1 MDIKSFSYRIG
12 TFWILCIFSIFQNSA
27 LAQINICS
35 TEQLTVSISNEFTS
49 SPYILEFV
57 FESNGVVYGPNSSGI
72 FDLFSLGLSAPSS
85 GVVYAVNHDGNESF
99 ATWPVP
105 VSSCLEYLTQTVN
118 IHSCDTLQVCQS
130 GALSVSVSNSNL
142 NAPYV
147 LEYIVSLNGN
157 LYGPNSTG
165 NFSFDSI
172 PSNAADIGIIYAVNH
187 DGNETFATWPIPTDS
202 CVQFIEQVFLVHSS
216 DSTFTSA
223 TSCLPSSVGAV
234 TTLFANTDGCDS
246 THTVLT
252 TLLLSDSTFTSAT
265 SCLPSSVGAVTTLFT
280 NTDGCDSTHTV
291 LTTLLLSDST
301 FTSATSCLPSSVGSV
316 TTLFTNTDG
325 CDSTHTVLTTLIT
338 FEVQAFATE
347 GLINQGASISIFAQ
361 GDFASSYVWSLSDN
375 TLISSAESFELNP
388 EGTTTIYLLAQE
400 GDCISLDSITISV
413 NSPITLQVPTAFS
426 PNNDGINDAFGIA
439 NYYNFES
446 IAMKIYNRWGEL
458 IFKADDYNP
467 RWNGTYKNEMQ
478 SMDVYIYVLKA
489 KPIDGSNYIETS
501 GNLTLIK

>member
-216 DSTFTSA
+216 DSTFTST
-223 TSCLPSSVGAV
+223 TSCLPSSVG
-234 TTLFANTDGCDS
+234 S
-246 THTVLT
+246 
-252 TLLLSDSTFTSAT
+252 
-265 SCLPSSVGAVTTLFT
+265 VTTLFT

>member
-1 MDIKSFSYRIG
+1 
-12 TFWILCIFSIFQNSA
+12 
-27 LAQINICS
+27 
-35 TEQLTVSISNEFTS
+35 
-49 SPYILEFV
+49 
-57 FESNGVVYGPNSSGI
+57 
-72 FDLFSLGLSAPSS
+72 
-85 GVVYAVNHDGNESF
+85 
-99 ATWPVP
+99 
-105 VSSCLEYLTQTVN
+105 
-118 IHSCDTLQVCQS
+118 
-130 GALSVSVSNSNL
+130 
-142 NAPYV
+142 
-147 LEYIVSLNGN
+147 
-157 LYGPNSTG
+157 
-165 NFSFDSI
+165 
-172 PSNAADIGIIYAVNH
+172 
-187 DGNETFATWPIPTDS
+187 
-202 CVQFIEQVFLVHSS
+202 
-216 DSTFTSA
+216 
-223 TSCLPSSVGAV
+223 
-234 TTLFANTDGCDS
+234 
-246 THTVLT
+246 
-252 TLLLSDSTFTSAT
+252 
-265 SCLPSSVGAVTTLFT
+265 
-280 NTDGCDSTHTV
+280 
-291 LTTLLLSDST
+291 
-301 FTSATSCLPSSVGSV
+301 
-316 TTLFTNTDG
+316 
-325 CDSTHTVLTTLIT
+325 LTTLIT